1 MVTHFGG
8 SQTWDEKFKN
18 ACRNLVRKPGSGCDE
33 FVSCVATLAWCM
45 KLRPSGFS
53 HSQKPKC
60 CWGDTYGQAIKA
72 RLGVESSL
80 IYYGIAEP
88 SRLRNLISGPAQLP
102 PSSHSASSSDE
113 GILNACPSSLFTR
126 MHTYMYGAHQPSD
139 DLMNAS
145 PVSPPEAEQY

>member
-1 MVTHFGG
+1 MVTHFGEISNVG
-8 SQTWDEKFKN
+8 RKVQERMQKPREK
-18 ACRNLVRKPGSGCDE
+18 AGLRLDE

-45 KLRPSGFS
+45 KLPPSGFS

-60 CWGDTYGQAIKA
+60 LGDIYGQAIKA
-72 RLGVESSL
+72 RLGVESPL

-126 MHTYMYGAHQPSD
+126 MHTYMYAAHQPSD